1 MGESA
6 QDEAVRHQEGELSA
20 LVERYFQHVGVDD
33 DHAARAVVAAHRA
46 LAALRAPGTALVSL
60 RRAGE
65 GWSHPTPVLQVVVD
79 DMPFL
84 VDTVTAVLS
93 RSGVG
98 VRSVV
103 HPLVVVRRDAGGR
116 LIEVLADCAAQEPP
130 DDAGV
135 ESWMLLELDAGHGED
150 VLATLVDNVLDV
162 LGDVR
167 VVVEDTERMHTVQR
181 ELATALEVAA
191 PQSVPASG
199 GFPAED
205 VLDAAALLRWLADG
219 NFTVLGYRRYDR
231 VEVDGVAQERAVPSS
246 GLGVLRD
253 DEVARRASATSGP
266 DGGRGDVSDRLLV
279 LTQAST
285 QTTVHRPVYPFF
297 VGVRT
302 FDADG
307 TITGEHRFLGIFTV
321 SALHEN
327 VLDIPVL
334 ARRTRTVIER
344 AGVDLDSYS
353 GQAMLEVV
361 QTYPR
366 TELFATDTDTLFAT
380 VSAVSTLGD
389 LHSARLFLRRDTY
402 GRFVSC
408 LVYLPRDRYTTR
420 TRKAVQEVL
429 LRELGGVGL
438 EHTAR
443 VTESAMALLHVT
455 VHTPSRAELPV
466 GTQERLQELVNEASR
481 TWDDRLTEAA
491 AAADVGSAAAD
502 TGSAADTTATD
513 LAAAYARELPEGYK
527 EDFDA
532 VHAVADL
539 VRLEALT
546 DGGTDLAL
554 RRREGGSAGE
564 MRFTLYLGGRRVS
577 LSTVLPLLQSMDV
590 EVLDERPYEVHRP
603 DGLTCWIYDFGL
615 SVDPALVA
623 ESPGG
628 VARRFTETFTA
639 VWGGLCESDRFNA
652 LVLHAGLDWR
662 QVSVLRAF
670 AKYLRQAGLPFSQ
683 AYVEQ
688 VALDNAP
695 ICAALVRLF
704 EAKLDPALPS
714 VPTVEELHPQVAAVA
729 AMVDEVTSLDADRI
743 LRAMLSL
750 VQATLR
756 TNYWVTDAS
765 GAHRPSLALKLDP
778 RGVAELPQPRPRF
791 EVFVCCPRVEGVH
804 LRFGAVARGGLRW
817 SDRREDFRTEV
828 LGLVKAQA
836 VKNAVIVPVGA
847 KGGFVLKQPPAPTG
861 DAAADREA
869 LQAEGIACYR
879 MFVAALLDVTDNL
892 DPVSGTVLPPAGV
905 VRHDGDDTYLV
916 VAADKGTAT
925 FSDIANSVAADYGFW
940 LGDAFASGGSA
951 GYDHKGMAITAKGA
965 WESVRRHFRELGVD
979 TRSQEFTVVGVGDMS
994 GDVFGNGML
1003 LSPHIR
1009 LVAAFD
1015 HRHVFLDPD
1024 PVAATSFAERRR
1036 VFDLPRSSWADYD
1049 ASLISAGGGVYP
1061 RTLKSILIT
1070 PQVRRALGLD
1080 DDVAHLSPSELVR
1093 AVLLAPV
1100 DLLWNGGIGTYVKS
1114 GAETHAEVGDK
1125 ANDGLRV
1132 NGNQLR
1138 VKVVGE
1144 GGNLGLTQRGRIE
1157 YDRAG
1162 GKINTDALD
1171 NSAGVDCSDHEVNIK
1186 ILLDALVTDG
1196 TLAAADRN
1204 PLLESMTDEVSR
1216 LVLADNADQNELM
1229 GIGRA
1234 NCAEMV
1240 GVHTRLV
1247 ADLENMAGL
1256 DRTLESLPTE
1266 AGFRAMAQAG
1276 QGLTSPEL
1284 AILMAQ
1290 VKLALKHEVLAS
1302 ELPDSDVFA
1311 RRLPHYF
1318 PHPLPER
1325 FPAAIAAHPLRR
1337 EIVATMVVNEV
1348 VDTGGISYAFRLAEQ
1363 TGASTTDAVRAH
1375 AAATAVFDL
1384 ADVWAEIC
1392 GLEPGVPTELTDD
1405 LALEARRLL
1414 DRAARWLVS
1423 NRPQPLAVG
1432 AEISRFAAEVHA
1444 LSPRVQGWLC
1454 GAEAEVVA
1462 GQVQAYVDRGA
1473 PRGLAERI
1481 VGLLHVYGLL
1491 DVVEVADIAEREAQE
1506 VAELYYALSEHL
1518 GVDLMLTAVSELE
1531 RGDRWH
1537 SLARLAL
1544 RDDLYGSLRSLTL
1557 DVLSLSEPEESAAE
1571 KIEQWEHTNA
1581 SRMARARTALAE
1593 IAEVGTLDLAMLSVA
1608 ARQVRSMVRGV
1619 VTRVEVAR

>member
-6 QDEAVRHQEGELSA
+6 QVEGTGSGPGELSA
-20 LVERYFQHVGVDD
+20 LVERYFQHVGVAEPA
-33 DHAARAVVAAHRA
+33 AARAAVTAHRS
-46 LAALRAPGTALVSL
+46 LAARRAPGTALVAL
-60 RRAGE
+60 RRSGE
-65 GWSHPTPVLQVVVD
+65 GWAHPTPVLQVVVD

-93 RSGVG
+93 RAEVA

-103 HPLVVVRRDAGGR
+103 HPLVVVRRDADGV
-116 LIEVLADCAAQEPP
+116 LTEVLADCAAQEPP
-130 DDAGV
+130 PDAVV
-135 ESWMLLELDAGHGED
+135 ESWMLLELEAGLGED
-150 VLATLVDNVLDV
+150 VLATLAADVLDV

-167 VVVEDTERMHTVQR
+167 VVVEDTERMRTTQR
-181 ELATALEVAA
+181 ELAAALEVA
-191 PQSVPASG
+191 SGTG

-219 NFTVLGYRRYDR
+219 NFTVLGYRRYAR
-231 VEVDGVAQERAVPSS
+231 VLSGGVPEERAVPSS

-253 DEVARRASATSGP
+253 DEVARRASATTGP

-334 ARRTRTVIER
+334 ARRTRTVVER

-353 GQAMLEVV
+353 GQVMLEVV

-366 TELFATDTDTLFAT
+366 TELFATDTDALLETVTA
-380 VSAVSTLGD
+380 VSALGD
-389 LHSARLFLRRDTY
+389 QHSARLFLRRDTY

-420 TRKAVQEVL
+420 TRTAVQEVL
-429 LRELGGVGL
+429 LRELGGVSL

-455 VHTPSRAELPV
+455 VHTPGRAELPD
-466 GTQERLQELVNEASR
+466 GTRERLQQLVNEASR
-481 TWDDRLTEAA
+481 TWDDRLTEA
-491 AAADVGSAAAD
+491 VAD
-502 TGSAADTTATD
+502 TGSPEDHATAE

-532 VHAVADL
+532 AHAVADIA
-539 VRLEALT
+539 RLEALT
-546 DGGTDLAL
+546 DGGTDLSL
-554 RRREGGSAGE
+554 RRRDGAGPGE
-564 MRFTLYLGGRRVS
+564 LRFTLYLGGRRVS
-577 LSTVLPLLQSMDV
+577 LSDVLPLLQSMDV

-603 DGLTCWIYDFGL
+603 DGLPCWIYDFGL
-615 SVDPALVA
+615 AVDPALVA
-623 ESPGG
+623 GSPGG
-628 VARRFTETFTA
+628 VAQRFTETFTA

-652 LVLHAGLDWR
+652 LVLHAGLGWR

-670 AKYLRQAGLPFSQ
+670 ARYLRQAGLPFSQ
-683 AYVEQ
+683 VYVEQ
-688 VALDNAP
+688 VVLDNAP
-695 ICAALVRLF
+695 ICAALVALF
-704 EAKLDPALPS
+704 EAKLDPALDH
-714 VPTVEELHPQVAAVA
+714 VPTAEELHPRVAAVA

-743 LRAMLSL
+743 LRALLSL

-756 TNYWVTDAS
+756 TNHWVTDAA

-778 RGVAELPQPRPRF
+778 RGIAELPQPRPRF
-791 EVFVCCPRVEGVH
+791 EVFVCSPRVEGVH

-817 SDRREDFRTEV
+817 SERREDFRTEV

-847 KGGFVLKQPPAPTG
+847 KGGFVLKAPPAPTG
-861 DAAADREA
+861 DPTVDREA

-879 MFVAALLDVTDNL
+879 IFIAALLDVTDNL
-892 DPVSGTVLPPAGV
+892 DPASGTVLPPAGV

-965 WESVRRHFRELGVD
+965 WESVKRHFRELGVD
-979 TRSQEFTVVGVGDMS
+979 TQAQEFTVVGVGDMS

-1024 PVAATSFAERRR
+1024 PVADTSFAERAR

-1049 ASLISAGGGVYP
+1049 TTLISTGGGVYP
-1061 RTLKSILIT
+1061 RTLKSVPIT
-1070 PQVRRALGLD
+1070 AQVRRVLDLD
-1080 DDVAHLSPSELVR
+1080 DDVVHLSPQELVR

-1100 DLLWNGGIGTYVKS
+1100 DLLWNGGIGTYVKA

-1132 NGNQLR
+1132 NGSQLR
-1138 VKVVGE
+1138 VRVVGE

-1157 YDRAG
+1157 HDRAG

-1196 TLAAADRN
+1196 TLAREDRN

-1229 GIGRA
+1229 GISRA
-1234 NCAEMV
+1234 NSAEML
-1240 GVHTRLV
+1240 GVHARLV
-1247 ADLENMAGL
+1247 AVLEAGGL
-1256 DRTLESLPTE
+1256 DRALEALPTK
-1266 AGFRAMAQAG
+1266 AGFRALAQAE

-1284 AILMAQ
+1284 ATLMAQ

-1302 ELPDSDVFA
+1302 ELPESDVFA

-1325 FPAAIAAHPLRR
+1325 FPAALAAHPLRR
-1337 EIVATMVVNEV
+1337 EIVTTMVVNDV
-1348 VDTGGISYAFRLAEQ
+1348 VDTGGISYVFRLAEE

-1375 AAATAVFDL
+1375 AAATAVFEL
-1384 ADVWAEIC
+1384 ADVRARVR
-1392 GLEPGVPTELTDD
+1392 GLGATVPTGVTDD

-1414 DRAARWLVS
+1414 DRASRWLLS

-1432 AEISRFAAEVHA
+1432 AEISRFADQVHA
-1444 LSPRVQGWLC
+1444 LAPRVPGWLC

-1462 GQVQAYVDRGA
+1462 GQVQAHVDRGA
-1473 PRGLAERI
+1473 PRELAARI

-1491 DVVEVADIAEREAQE
+1491 DVVEVADIAEREAEE
-1506 VAELYYALSEHL
+1506 VGELYYALSEHL

-1557 DVLSLSEPEESAAE
+1557 DVLSLSEPDESAGE
-1571 KIEQWEHTNA
+1571 KIEQWEQANA

-1608 ARQVRSMVRGV
+1608 ARQVRSMVRGAGA
-1619 VTRVEVAR
+1619 RVEVAR